1 MVKFNIIAFTH
12 NSIGLAQLGKF
23 HLEKEEIAPK
33 MNALK
38 LLLGLDELM
47 YLSTCNRVEFIFV
60 QHESVDNAVIQKFV
74 QTFNPDFEEAVVF
87 EIAQKAR
94 HWNGINA
101 VNHLIEV
108 ACSLDSMVLGE
119 REIITQVR
127 NAYTLAK
134 NEGLSG
140 DVIRIVMRQTIETA
154 KKVYTET
161 ALSERSVSVVSLAY
175 QELMKHK
182 LPKNPKILVIGAGV
196 TNQNLCKFLKKDG
209 LTNWVV
215 FNRTYE
221 NAVLFT
227 DNLGG
232 TPMRLD
238 ELQNYTGGFD
248 VILTCTGAAQPV
260 LTSNIYQT
268 ILRDSKTKLIV
279 DLAIPADV
287 DTTVCKAYPV
297 HYISVETLKEISD
310 KNLLL
315 RRQELLKVR
324 QLIFSALEDFKA
336 IFEMRQVEIKMQA
349 IPTHVKAIRQKAMEE
364 VFSKEVE
371 ELDEKSKEILHKILN
386 YMEKK
391 YVSVPMIMAKEML
404 TKIN

>member
-1 MVKFNIIAFTH
+1 VVKFNIIAFTH

-47 YLSTCNRVEFIFV
+47 YLSTCNRVEFVFV
-60 QHESVDNAVIQKFV
+60 QHQPVDHTMIQNLV
-74 QTFNPDFEEAVVF
+74 QRFIPDFDGAFVN

-134 NEGLSG
+134 KEGLSG

-209 LTNWVV
+209 LMNWVV

-248 VILTCTGAAQPV
+248 VILTCTGAARPV
-260 LTSNIYQT
+260 LTPNIYQT
-268 ILRDSKTKLIV
+268 ILRDSKTKVIV

-287 DTTVCKAYPV
+287 DATICKAYPV
-297 HYISVETLKEISD
+297 QYISVETLKEISD

-336 IFEMRQVEIKMQA
+336 IFEMRQVEIKMQS
-349 IPTHVKAIRQKAMEE
+349 IPNHVKAIRQKAMEE
-364 VFSKEVE
+364 IFHKDVE
-371 ELDEKSKEILHKILN
+371 EMDEKSKEILHKILN

>member
-1 MVKFNIIAFTH
+1 
-12 NSIGLAQLGKF
+12 
-23 HLEKEEIAPK
+23 

-47 YLSTCNRVEFIFV
+47 YLSTCNRVEFVFV
-60 QHESVDNAVIQKFV
+60 QHQPVDHTMIQNLV
-74 QTFNPDFEEAVVF
+74 QRFIPDFDGAFVN

-134 NEGLSG
+134 KEGLSG

-209 LTNWVV
+209 LMNWVV

-248 VILTCTGAAQPV
+248 VILTCTGAARPV
-260 LTSNIYQT
+260 LTPNIYQT
-268 ILRDSKTKLIV
+268 ILRDSKTKVIV

-287 DTTVCKAYPV
+287 DATICKAYPV
-297 HYISVETLKEISD
+297 QYISVETLKEISD

-364 VFSKEVE
+364 IFHKDVE
-371 ELDEKSKEILHKILN
+371 EMDEKSKQILHKILN

>member
-33 MNALK
+33 MNTLK

-60 QHESVDNAVIQKFV
+60 QHEAVDNSVIQKFV
-74 QTFNPDFEEAVVF
+74 QTFNPEFEEAVAV

-232 TPMRLD
+232 TPMHLD

-260 LTSNIYQT
+260 LTPNIYQT

-287 DTTVCKAYPV
+287 DATVCKAYPV
-297 HYISVETLKEISD
+297 QYISVETLKEISD

-324 QLIFSALEDFKA
+324 QLIFTALEDFKA

-364 VFSKEVE
+364 VFSKEVQ

>member
-1 MVKFNIIAFTH
+1 M
-12 NSIGLAQLGKF
+12 
-23 HLEKEEIAPK
+23 
-33 MNALK
+33 
-38 LLLGLDELM
+38 
-47 YLSTCNRVEFIFV
+47 
-60 QHESVDNAVIQKFV
+60 
-74 QTFNPDFEEAVVF
+74 
-87 EIAQKAR
+87 
-94 HWNGINA
+94 
-101 VNHLIEV
+101 
-108 ACSLDSMVLGE
+108 
-119 REIITQVR
+119 
-127 NAYTLAK
+127 
-134 NEGLSG
+134 
-140 DVIRIVMRQTIETA
+140 
-154 KKVYTET
+154 
-161 ALSERSVSVVSLAY
+161 VSLAY

-209 LTNWVV
+209 LMNWVV

-248 VILTCTGAAQPV
+248 VILTCTGAARPV
-260 LTSNIYQT
+260 LTPNIYQT
-268 ILRDSKTKLIV
+268 ILRDSKTKVIV

-287 DTTVCKAYPV
+287 DATICKAYPV
-297 HYISVETLKEISD
+297 QYISVETLKEISD

-336 IFEMRQVEIKMQA
+336 IFEMRQVEIKMQS
-349 IPTHVKAIRQKAMEE
+349 IPNHVKAIRQKAMEE
-364 VFSKEVE
+364 IFHKDVE
-371 ELDEKSKEILHKILN
+371 EMDEKSKEILHKILN

>member
-1 MVKFNIIAFTH
+1 VVKFNIIAFTH

-23 HLEKEEIAPK
+23 HLEKEEIATK

-60 QHESVDNAVIQKFV
+60 QHESVHVSVIKKFV
-74 QTFNPDFEEAVVF
+74 QTFNPEFEEAVAL

-134 NEGLSG
+134 KEGLSG

-182 LPKNPKILVIGAGV
+182 LPKKPKILVIGAGV

-209 LTNWVV
+209 LMNWVV

-248 VILTCTGAAQPV
+248 VILTCTGAARPV
-260 LTSNIYQT
+260 LTPNIYQT
-268 ILRDSKTKLIV
+268 ILRDSKTKVIV

-287 DTTVCKAYPV
+287 DATICKAYPV
-297 HYISVETLKEISD
+297 QYISVETLKEISD

-336 IFEMRQVEIKMQA
+336 IFEMRQVEIKMQS
-349 IPTHVKAIRQKAMEE
+349 IPNHVKAIRQKAMEE
-364 VFSKEVE
+364 IFHKDVE
-371 ELDEKSKEILHKILN
+371 EMDEKSKQILHKILN